1 MTIKLPNDHQIITKY
16 AGTINFST
24 DLTIKNVL
32 YVPNFHIN
40 LISITNLC
48 SDSNCLVSFTDQKC
62 LIQEQKALRMIGSA
76 EMMDGLYYL
85 VLPNKEAVSDSRLS
99 TQTIN
104 SINYVSLP
112 DNALWHF
119 RLGHLSNSR
128 MLNLQSQFPFVIS
141 DHKAVCDI
149 CHFAKHGKSTFTHS
163 SNKALKPYD
172 LIHFDI
178 LIF

>member
-32 YVPNFHIN
+32 YVTNFHIN

-76 EMMDGLYYL
+76 EMMD
-85 VLPNKEAVSDSRLS
+85 
-99 TQTIN
+99 
-104 SINYVSLP
+104 
-112 DNALWHF
+112 
-119 RLGHLSNSR
+119 
-128 MLNLQSQFPFVIS
+128 
-141 DHKAVCDI
+141 
-149 CHFAKHGKSTFTHS
+149 
-163 SNKALKPYD
+163 
-172 LIHFDI
+172 
-178 LIF
+178 